1 MKGAGTLPDKA
12 YAQLKHMFL
21 SDQLVSGQKLRYQDL
36 AKRLGMSQTPV
47 IMALVRLED
56 EGLVQSEA
64 NKGYFVPELD
74 LEEAR
79 ELYEVRLLL
88 EVFLVPKVV
97 DNLTDQSLAELEAL
111 RQSHRQVRGQVYQR
125 ERLWRDAQLHVALAS
140 LSGNQVVTRILRQVF
155 DLLYLRYRPEIL
167 SPGRLEEAEAEHAA
181 LFEALRDRDALAAA
195 ELLRQHVERG
205 QWHIL
210 NGLRQQVEARE
221 AMMQSM
227 GTDLALAA
235 AGVGPAAAPTRRR
248 RSVKASDR

>member
-1 MKGAGTLPDKA
+1 MKGAGTLPEKA
-12 YAQLKHMFL
+12 YSQLKHMFL
-21 SDQLVSGQKLRYQDL
+21 TDQLVHGQKLRYQDL

-56 EGLVQSEA
+56 EGLVRSEA

-88 EVFLVPKVV
+88 EVFLIPKVV
-97 DNLTDQSLAELEAL
+97 DNLTEQSLAELEAL
-111 RQSHRQVRGQVYQR
+111 RRAHKEVRGTVYQR
-125 ERLWRDAQLHVALAS
+125 ERLWRDAQLHLALAAT
-140 LSGNQVVTRILRQVF
+140 SGNQVVTLILRRVF

-167 SPGRLEEAEAEHAA
+167 SPQRFDEAEGEHAA
-181 LFEALRDRDALAAA
+181 IFEALRARDGVAAA

-210 NGLRQQVEARE
+210 NGLRQQMERRE
-221 AMMQSM
+221 SM
-227 GTDLALAA
+227 LQALSVDLALAA
-235 AGVGPAAAPTRRR
+235 AGAAPAAGAPGAGKRSARRR
-248 RSVKASDR
+248 